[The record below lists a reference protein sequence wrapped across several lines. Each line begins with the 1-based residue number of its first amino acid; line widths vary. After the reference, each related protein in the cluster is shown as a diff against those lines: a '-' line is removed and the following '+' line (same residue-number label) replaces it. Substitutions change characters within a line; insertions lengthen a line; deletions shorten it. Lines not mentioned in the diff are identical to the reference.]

1 MPQVS
6 CERSDC
12 SCGRELFVSA
22 ANVFHIE
29 LILCFFP
36 NLSNMA
42 DSGLSNATT
51 LLVNQVVV
59 VLRSR
64 YLVDTVIHVSLSI
77 EKFEKLT

>member
-1 MPQVS
+1 MSVA
-6 CERSDC
+6 D
-12 SCGRELFVSA
+12 
-22 ANVFHIE
+22 VFHIE

-42 DSGLSNATT
+42 DSGPSNATT

-59 VLRSR
+59 VVLRSR
-64 YLVDTVIHVSLSI
+64 YLVDTVMYVSLSI